1 MVAQIKRIRNIALY
15 VIAVFLLC
23 VFCFSEFITAK
34 AEETTSLKFDRT
46 YVLDDLE
53 SCENFDILR
62 YPINPLADPKVQVI
76 EIVEYCYSYDASK
89 RDKYGLYLYVYNPT
103 LLDIDATSGQN
114 KVQIAVRYNTH
125 TITNNSRPTL
135 YEKFDIKF
143 CSKVENGAYKGLFYK
158 FKVIDHKS
166 DDGKTIAERVNS
178 NSRRYDISGIEL
190 LTVGNSNSTEYPLSK
205 TYSFSGYSKGMGA
218 DEELDQVTL
227 ESKVLET
234 VSLDVKNTYYRT
246 GHSNKGKNHQNQL
259 DSVYFA
265 VDNALL
271 DKYGKLQEIRAEWF
285 EYKTQPII
293 VTDVEEFYSKANNY
307 IGQSVNPFN
316 QSESCA
322 AEYGLVSCST
332 FSNSNP
338 IAEKFIDWGWNF
350 NNRMGY
356 GSAYNDLYSDK
367 VSRTLYYLF
376 YNSDISYD
384 PLADKIKNGGIESN
398 RLYEYIR
405 NYDKSFSSGRL
416 PVKDGNISAD
426 LFLTTVDENRTRG
439 YNVHDINAA
448 DIEITKMLSYNSTQ
462 PSFWKK
468 SEDFG
473 FWKALFN
480 NLPDN
485 LDETIVDLPPI
496 AAVKDSDIANG
507 DNFATS
513 KNLYINSADV
523 PNFVEY
529 YNDAKSNDKTTF
541 LFRFAVTDYYANPAY
556 VFKLNTSKPIN
567 AYSQTW
573 ENGAYYAQETV
584 FFDFDIIQLT
594 FGDNGALTAIPV
606 VSSPIDIFDDVTVPL
621 EPDDNGFDWDKLWKI
636 LVFAIAVIV
645 AIVCAIVFFPH
656 IITFVIWLIKTT
668 GKLLFALLKG
678 LWLIIS
684 APFRGIAALVRKRKD
699 KK

>member
-1 MVAQIKRIRNIALY
+1 MIAQIKRIRNIVLY

-34 AEETTSLKFDRT
+34 AEETTALKFDRT

-62 YPINPLADPKVQVI
+62 YPINPLAEPKVQII

-158 FKVIDHKS
+158 FKVVDHKS
-166 DDGKTIAERVNS
+166 DDDKTIAERVNS
-178 NSRRYDISGIEL
+178 SSRRYDISGIEL
-190 LTVGNSNSTEYPLSK
+190 LTVGNGNATEYPVSK

-218 DEELDQVTL
+218 DEELDKVTIK
-227 ESKVLET
+227 SDVLET

-265 VDNALL
+265 VDNSLL

-307 IGQSVNPFN
+307 IGQVIHPINDE
-316 QSESCA
+316 QHSEIGYHLIMNRVKGSSSDA
-322 AEYGLVSCST
+322 RVIY
-332 FSNSNP
+332 
-338 IAEKFIDWGWNF
+338 DWAWNF
-350 NNRMGY
+350 RNR
-356 GSAYNDLYSDK
+356 GSMSQVDDAK
-367 VSRTLYYLF
+367 ALYYLF

-384 PLADKIKNGGIESN
+384 PLADKVKDGGIESN

-405 NYDKSFSSGRL
+405 NYDKSFLSGRL
-416 PVKDGNISAD
+416 PVKNGNISAD
-426 LFLTTVDENRTRG
+426 LFLDSVDENRTRG

-496 AAVKDSDIANG
+496 AAVKDSDIASG
-507 DNFATS
+507 DNYATS

-523 PNFVEY
+523 PSFVEY
-529 YNDAKSNDKTTF
+529 YNDAKSSDKTTF
-541 LFRFAVTDYYANPAY
+541 LFRFAVTDYFANP
-556 VFKLNTSKPIN
+556 VEIGRLSTGGFWDDNSTS
-567 AYSQTW
+567 W

-594 FGDNGALTAIPV
+594 FGDNGVLTAIPV
-606 VSSPIDIFDDVTVPL
+606 VSSPIDIFDDITVPL

-636 LVFAIAVIV
+636 LVFAIITIVVIV
-645 AIVCAIVFFPH
+645 CVIVFFPH
-656 IITFVIWLIKTT
+656 IVTFVIWLVKIV
-668 GKLLFALLKG
+668 GKLLFAVFKG
-678 LWLIIS
+678 LWIIIS
-684 APFRGIAALVRKRKD
+684 APFKGIAKLVQRHKD
-699 KK
+699 KKE

>member
-1 MVAQIKRIRNIALY
+1 MKTQIKRIRNIALY

-34 AEETTSLKFDRT
+34 AEETTALKFDRT

-62 YPINPLADPKVQVI
+62 YPINPFAEPKVQVI

-218 DEELDQVTL
+218 DEELDKVTL
-227 ESKVLET
+227 ESEVLET

-265 VDNALL
+265 VDNDLL

-293 VTDVEEFYSKANNY
+293 VTDVEEFYSKAINY
-307 IGQSVNPFN
+307 IGQVVHPINAE
-316 QSESCA
+316 QHSEIGYHLIMNRVKGSSSDSRVI
-322 AEYGLVSCST
+322 Y
-332 FSNSNP
+332 
-338 IAEKFIDWGWNF
+338 DWAWNF
-350 NNRMGY
+350 RNS
-356 GSAYNDLYSDK
+356 GSMSQVDDAK
-367 VSRTLYYLF
+367 ALYYLF

-384 PLADKIKNGGIESN
+384 PLADKVKNGGIESN

-448 DIEITKMLSYNSTQ
+448 DIEITKMLSYTSTQ

-496 AAVKDSDIANG
+496 AAVKDSDIVNG

-541 LFRFAVTDYYANPAY
+541 LFRFAVTDYFSNP
-556 VFKLNTSKPIN
+556 VEIGRLNTGGFWNDNST
-567 AYSQTW
+567 SW

-656 IITFVIWLIKTT
+656 IITFVIWFIKTI

-699 KK
+699 KQ